1 VREQVAVA
9 LDEGRVAEAGK
20 EDVLLLAAGDLP
32 EACRQVLLPGHI
44 GAMLLPEEEA
54 DAVLVDQVIRGSEHG
69 VASALKVKKGRAKVK
84 GKSRRLRRRAVLA
97 GLLDTPSG
105 VVV

>member
-1 VREQVAVA
+1 
-9 LDEGRVAEAGK
+9 
-20 EDVLLLAAGDLP
+20 
-32 EACRQVLLPGHI
+32 
-44 GAMLLPEEEA
+44 
-54 DAVLVDQVIRGSEHG
+54 VLVDQVFRGSEHG

-84 GKSRRLRRRAVLA
+84 GKSRRPRVLA